1 MKREFLQ
8 NLKVAGESLPKDVID
23 AIMEENGRDIQNGKI
38 WKEKYEKSVADH
50 EKQLAELAF
59 QQSLQQ
65 AVTKAGGRN
74 VKAIAALL
82 DLESLRAAPEG
93 LEAALEQLK
102 GQCDY
107 LFSQSAPPP
116 FAAGT
121 GTQTAPVTGPVTLAS
136 ALRERFNK

>member
-23 AIMEENGRDIQNGKI
+23 AIMEENGRDIQSGKI
-38 WKEKYEKSVADH
+38 WKEKYEQAAADH
-50 EKQLAELAF
+50 QKQLAELTF

-74 VKAIAALL
+74 MKAIAALL

-102 GQCDY
+102 GECDY
-107 LFSQSAPPP
+107 LFSQAAPPP

-121 GTQTAPVTGPVTLAS
+121 GMQTEPVTGPASLAS